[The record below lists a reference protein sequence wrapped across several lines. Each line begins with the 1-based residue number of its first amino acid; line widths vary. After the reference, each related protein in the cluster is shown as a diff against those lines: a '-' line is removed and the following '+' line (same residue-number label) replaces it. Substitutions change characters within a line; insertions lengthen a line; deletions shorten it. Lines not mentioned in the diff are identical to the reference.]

1 MTTDV
6 YSLHCSPL
14 SQAKLVAFRG
24 TEYLGKP
31 FEFDIFFTVPTGTE
45 VKSAVNAKA
54 TLIMDRKSA
63 AEPMAWHGV
72 LARIR
77 LLHESSERT
86 LYQAVLVPKLWMLR
100 YSVRSFVH
108 VKKKIDVF
116 SSDTL
121 KDGGLTTQDFKFNAN
136 SGKYPE
142 EEFVC
147 QYRESHL
154 DFVHR
159 WFQREGIY
167 YYFEHPSGEDDTE
180 LMQIVDDKGQH
191 NPLMGS
197 GRVRYYP
204 SGLGDLSA
212 GECLREL
219 HVDFSSMPA
228 SVIIADY
235 NYSNPQAPVSGEHA
249 VSSVGL
255 GQLHE
260 YAYRV
265 FTQAEADRLAEIKS
279 QSIVCRELTLQA
291 VGNAMGLRAGYVFE
305 IEDGPSD
312 LPTRWLAIEVQ
323 HAGALSVTT
332 ENVSRYTGLDTKET
346 YRVTVTAIPADVQFR
361 APHETPW
368 PRVYGYENGTVDGA
382 GDSQYAQIDD
392 MGRYLVRFKFDTA
405 NLDDGSTS
413 TYLRMMQPHGG
424 SIEGFHFP
432 LRKGTEVMVAFQ
444 GGDPDRPVIAGVV
457 PNAHRPSVV
466 TNRNY
471 TFNVL
476 RTGGNNHMVIEDL
489 EGKQHIDLYC
499 PTAETNVHMG
509 GPARHAF
516 IVPPSTPDDP
526 PTFRAVD
533 CTFYMY
539 TENTAGFNVG
549 GEWWQNVGDN
559 YWLDVTGNAT
569 IHYVGVHTLNI
580 DSDSNE
586 FYNSHRNTTIA
597 AGRTDTVKAGGMKQD
612 ITGGLTQTV
621 KPGGKQEVT
630 GGWLH
635 KVTSTNTDDYG
646 TWVSTIGRGGW
657 TATIAGTTGI
667 DSTGAITIHSPQTIT
682 IQSDAEVKVKS
693 PKWWKTTPYFWEWFG
708 TKDSAGIHKWDNTA
722 INMAINIAKTEATA
736 LSTSRVG
743 MKADSAGIKVD
754 HVAIASKKCGAGQN
768 VSAFTTKQAAASI
781 GTFGFKKL

>member
-6 YSLHCSPL
+6 YSLHCSNL
-14 SQAKLVAFRG
+14 SQAKLVAFKG
-24 TEYLGKP
+24 TERLGKP
-31 FEFDIFFTVPTGTE
+31 FEFDIFFTVPSGTD
-45 VKSAVNAKA
+45 VKAAINAKA
-54 TLIMDRKSA
+54 TLLMDRKSSA
-63 AEPMAWHGV
+63 DPMAWHGV
-72 LARIR
+72 FARIR
-77 LLHESSERT
+77 LLHETSDRA
-86 LYQAVLVPKLWMLR
+86 LYQGLLVPKLWMLR

-108 VKKKIDVF
+108 VKKKIDAF
-116 SSDTL
+116 AGDTL
-121 KDGGLTTQDFKFNAN
+121 KNGGLTDQDFKFNTDK
-136 SGKYPE
+136 GKYPQ

-154 DFVHR
+154 DFVNR
-159 WFQREGIY
+159 WFEREGIY
-167 YYFEHPSGEDDTE
+167 YYFEHPASEDDVE
-180 LMQIVDDKGQH
+180 QMIIVDDKGQH
-191 NPLMGS
+191 NPLMGT

-204 SGLGDLSA
+204 SGLGDMSA

-219 HVDFSSMPA
+219 HVDFTSMPA
-228 SVIIADY
+228 SVMIADY
-235 NYSNPQAPVSGEHA
+235 NYANPQAPVTGEHA
-249 VSSVGL
+249 VSGTGM
-255 GQLHE
+255 GQMHE
-260 YAYRV
+260 YAWRV
-265 FTQAEADRLAEIKS
+265 FSQGEANRLAEIKS
-279 QSIVCRELTLQA
+279 QSIACRELSLHA
-291 VGNAMGLRAGYVFE
+291 VGTSMGLRAGYTFE
-305 IEDGPSD
+305 LEDGPSD
-312 LPTRWLAIEVQ
+312 LPTKWLAIEVE
-323 HAGALSVTT
+323 HAGALSVST
-332 ENVSRYTGLDTKET
+332 ENVSRYTGLDPKET
-346 YRVTVTAIPADVQFR
+346 YRVSVTAIPSNVQFR
-361 APHETPW
+361 APQTTPW
-368 PRVYGYENGTVDGA
+368 PRIYGFENGTVDGA
-382 GDSQYAQIDD
+382 ANSTYAQIDD
-392 MGRYLVRFKFDTA
+392 QGRYLVRFKFDTA
-405 NLDDGSTS
+405 ELADGSTS

-424 SIEGFHFP
+424 SVEGFHFP

-457 PNAHRPSVV
+457 PNAHRPSPV
-466 TNRNY
+466 TSRNH

-597 AGRTDTVKAGGMKQD
+597 SGRTDTVKAGGMLQD
-612 ITGGLTQTV
+612 ITGGFTQLV
-621 KPGGKQEVT
+621 KPGGKQDVT

-635 KVTSTNTDDYG
+635 KVSSENHDDYG
-646 TWVSTIGRGGW
+646 TWKTTVGGKWEATIG
-657 TATIAGTTGI
+657 GTTTI
-667 DSTGAITIHSPQTIT
+667 ESTGNISIHTPGTISIV
-682 IQSDAEVKVKS
+682 SDVEVRS
-693 PKWWKTTPYFWEWFG
+693 RGPKWFKETPFLIEKFG
-708 TKDSAGIHKWDNTA
+708 SKNSYGIHKWDNTA

-736 LSTSRVG
+736 FATARVG
-743 MKADSAGIKVD
+743 LKMDSCGIKVD
-754 HVAIASKKCGAGQN
+754 HVGIASKKCGAGQK
-768 VSAFTTKQAAASI
+768 VEAFETKTGAMSAL
-781 GTFGFKKL
+781 TFGFVKI